1 MLSRFGKVLNLS
13 SKPSILFR
21 AVSAS
26 SNKSANVAPAAANG
40 PRHFP
45 HDAPERDFV
54 NFPPVRIGEQ
64 GGKLRIGLVPDEW
77 FSAMYNKTGVT
88 GPYIIFWGGVATLI
102 SKEYFVYWADTAEQI
117 VFLGALI
124 AGSKVYGKKLGEKLD
139 QISNENNTAALTELE
154 DQSKAI
160 DAAIQ
165 VNSSLQSFPEANK
178 LINAAKRE
186 NVALQLESVYR
197 SRLSQVYTEVKRRLD
212 YQVSVQGVYKRLE
225 RDQAINYIIDGVHKS
240 IGPNQQKEAFQS
252 GLDILKGLSQKHA
265 GTI

>member
-21 AVSAS
+21 ALSTS
-26 SNKSANVAPAAANG
+26 SNKSSSDE
-40 PRHFP
+40 PRRFP

-54 NFPPVRIGEQ
+54 NFPAVRIGEQ
-64 GGKLRIGLVPDEW
+64 GGKLRIGLVPDNW
-77 FSAMYNKTGVT
+77 FKAMYNKTGVT
-88 GPYIIFWGGVATLI
+88 GPYILFWGGLATII
-102 SKEYFVYWADTAEQI
+102 SKEYFIYWVDTAEQI
-117 VFLGALI
+117 VFLGILI
-124 AGSKVYGKKLGEKLD
+124 AVSKLYGTKIGQKLD
-139 QISNENNTAALTELE
+139 QQADEYNKAILSELE

-165 VNSSLQSFPEANK
+165 VNSGLQAFPEANK

-197 SRLSQVYTEVKRRLD
+197 SRIAQVYAEVKKRLD

-225 RDQAINYIIDGVHKS
+225 REQAINYIIDGVHKS

-252 GLDILKGLSQKHA
+252 GLAILKGLSQKHA